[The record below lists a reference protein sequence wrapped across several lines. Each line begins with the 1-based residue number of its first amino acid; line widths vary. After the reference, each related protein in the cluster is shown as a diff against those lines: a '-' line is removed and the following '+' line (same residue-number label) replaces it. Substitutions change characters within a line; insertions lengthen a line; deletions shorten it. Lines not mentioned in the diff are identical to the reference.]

1 MDHADG
7 HRREPKMDKKKDMT
21 KNFMRKLP
29 VVVICHQPSSHQS
42 PPCTAHYFLRCRLPI
57 LHRVL
62 LDWTRCCPSWRR
74 ASLLG

>member
-29 VVVICHQPSSHQS
+29 VVVICHQPLQPPVTALHRSLFSSV
-42 PPCTAHYFLRCRLPI
+42 PI